1 MRAVVGNPAT
11 RSGATP
17 KSSVK
22 SEVLSSPNDTAVRVP
37 TRLISCGANSEVSA
51 IPSGY
56 AMKITPSNVAVM
68 PRLSAHVE
76 KKEERKVAMP

>member
-1 MRAVVGNPAT
+1 M
-11 RSGATP
+11 
-17 KSSVK
+17 K